1 MSKSVALEGLD
12 STALS
17 REQAAAL
24 TEQAH
29 GGERLRWRTI
39 AGSVALFCAAAM
51 AATSGYLVWDHNR
64 HLDEMHSRA
73 EFVAAAKQVA
83 VTLMSIDVNDA
94 EGGVQRILDNSVD
107 PFRSDFASAAEDF
120 VKVTKD
126 AKVTTRATAN
136 AAAVKSATAESA
148 VVLVAATSTVTD
160 ANGVAEP
167 PRSWRLSVDLRRDGD
182 RIKMSN
188 VEFMS

>member
-1 MSKSVALEGLD
+1 MSESVALEGID
-12 STALS
+12 SQGAEVV
-17 REQAAAL
+17 RERP
-24 TEQAH
+24 
-29 GGERLRWRTI
+29 RLRWI
-39 AGSVALFCAAAM
+39 AGSVALLCAAAM
-51 AATSGYLVWDHNR
+51 SATSGYLVWDHNR
-64 HLDEMHSRA
+64 HLEEMRNRA

-83 VTLMSIDVNDA
+83 VTLMSIDVNNA

-107 PFRSDFASAAEDF
+107 PFRSDFASASDDF

-126 AKVTTRATAN
+126 AKVTIRATAN
-136 AAAVKSATAESA
+136 AAAVKSATADSA